1 MRITGGAARGRIL
14 SAPRGLRVRPTSD
27 KLRAAIFDI
36 LGARDLVGGRRVLDL
51 FCGSGALGL
60 EALSRGATAVVFVDG
75 SADSCGSTARNVECN
90 GYLDRSEIRRLTLP
104 QGIRR
109 LEASHC
115 SFGGALLD
123 PPYRLGLGAA
133 TLEALGSSSL
143 LEPGAWAVCEHA
155 LGESIDEVYGR
166 LRRFDVRRYGSTGL
180 SIYLSEEDG

>member
-36 LGARDLVGGRRVLDL
+36 LAARDLVADRRVLDL

-60 EALSRGATAVVFVDG
+60 EALSRGASAVVFVDG
-75 SADSCGSTARNVECN
+75 SAHSCRSTARNVERS

-104 QGIRR
+104 QGIGR
-109 LEASHC
+109 LEASHR

-133 TLEALGSSSL
+133 TLEVLGSSSL
-143 LEPGAWAVCEHA
+143 LEPGAWVVCEHA
-155 LGESIDEVYGR
+155 LGDSLDAAYGR
-166 LRRFDVRRYGSTGL
+166 LRRLDTRRYGSTGL
-180 SIYLSEEDG
+180 SMYLVEEDG